1 MKKLFYLLVVGLALI
16 PLSALALITG
26 SASADRIG
34 NVNYVF
40 SDGTSGYS
48 YKDSIGY
55 TRYQFSDGIYGSA
68 YTDSVGA
75 THYYFDEI
83 GKNKYVNGSCVFPSG
98 FTCTEQGQYDEMYK
112 KAEAGLP
119 KTDYVPEKGGFA
131 VPQTLLTPEGR
142 EQAIM
147 SGSYGSWLKMCKEH
161 IVLYASAKAS
171 YDSCVQKQNEQYEK
185 IAQMKLNILKQ
196 QLDNERQRLE
206 LEKLKT
212 QINQQQTVQQ
222 PTCPNKTHYSLSSKM
237 CVCEKGLVWDKNS
250 QDCVSCSVNTVT
262 EVYGDLT
269 VCSYCSEG
277 YVRDLVSKKCIKKE
291 VPTINKVEVKPFEN
305 KAVKII
311 PVKNSQPVKS
321 EDIKN
326 LVTTSISNGTSSSQ
340 VDNKN
345 EIKEQAEN
353 IIVEQSKKAGI
364 FQGAPG
370 FFRKI
375 FIKIKFW

>member
-1 MKKLFYLLVVGLALI
+1 MVIGFALI
-16 PLSALALITG
+16 PASVFALITG
-26 SASADRIG
+26 NASTDIIG
-34 NVNYVF
+34 NVNYTF

-98 FTCTEQGQYDEMYK
+98 FTCTEQSQYDEMYK

-119 KTDYVPEKGGFA
+119 RTDYVPEKGGFA

-147 SGSYGSWLKMCKEH
+147 NGSYGPWLKTCKEH
-161 IVLYASAKAS
+161 IPLYASAKAS
-171 YDSCVQKQNEQYEK
+171 YDSCVQRQNEQYEK

-250 QDCVSCSVNTVT
+250 QDCVSCPANSVT

-269 VCSYCSEG
+269 ACSYCSEG
-277 YVRDLVSKKCIKKE
+277 YVRDSVSKKCVKKAE
-291 VPTINKVEVKPFEN
+291 EVKPNEN
-305 KAVKII
+305 KAVKITPI
-311 PVKNSQPVKS
+311 KNVQPVKN
-321 EDIKN
+321 EEIKKHTA
-326 LVTTSISNGTSSSQ
+326 TTINNATSSSQ
-340 VDNKN
+340 VENKN
-345 EIKEQAEN
+345 EIKEQTQN
-353 IIVEQSKKAGI
+353 TVVEQPKKVGV
-364 FQGAPG
+364 FQGVSG